1 MARRSRLFISML
13 AIASML
19 LPLLAVPASA
29 QNGRGRTPSPTL
41 LSDTRQAWVMGTS
54 QWVNFTW
61 TTDADIE
68 DLRVTGTSS
77 HQDVSIGY
85 STTTGDHAGPSENAD
100 LSANEID
107 HTAIHITTGERTPS
121 NFNVR
126 LTATWKVD
134 GESYSGRTT
143 IRFRGAAY
151 EGDAFAVLTDVVDV
165 SIADGASSWVDL
177 NYTGLAPST
186 TDFSVTA
193 SGSDVEIY
201 HPQVDFTSLHH
212 DAVLVVGET
221 DTARIWLDP
230 DVVQPGTYDIT
241 VRITYSTGGSRDTLE
256 HPVRLNVSG

>member
-1 MARRSRLFISML
+1 MR
-13 AIASML
+13 AI
-19 LPLLAVPASA
+19 LPLLASPASA

-41 LSDTRQAWVMGTS
+41 LSDARQAWVIGTS

-68 DLRVTGTSS
+68 DLRVTASS
-77 HQDVSIGY
+77 NNRDVSIDY

-107 HTAIHITTGERTPS
+107 HTAIHITTGERTPK
-121 NFNVR
+121 NFSVR

-134 GESYSGRTT
+134 GESYSGRTWV
-143 IRFRGAAY
+143 RFRGAAY
-151 EGDAFAVLTDVVDV
+151 EGEAFAVLTDSVDV
-165 SIADGASSWVDL
+165 SVADAASSWVDL

-186 TDFSVTA
+186 TDFTVTA
-193 SGSDVEIY
+193 SGSDIEIY

-230 DVVQPGTYDIT
+230 DVVEPGTYDIT
-241 VRITYSTGGSRDTLE
+241 VRITYSTGGSRDSLE